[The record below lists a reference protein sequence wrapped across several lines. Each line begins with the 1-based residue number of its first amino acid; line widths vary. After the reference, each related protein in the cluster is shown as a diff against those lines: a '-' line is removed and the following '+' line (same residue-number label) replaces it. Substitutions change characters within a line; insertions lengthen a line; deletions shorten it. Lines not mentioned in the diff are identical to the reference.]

1 MEVCER
7 SNSKVKHLLI
17 LISLILLSSPLF
29 GQSSECT
36 RIQIGKMIKL
46 GLSESE
52 ILEVC
57 RNPTIKSENKPKP
70 VVEEP
75 KPVVEELQPVVEESK
90 IKPIKYSD
98 KLGIRGNEGNL
109 STRFLNPPKVT
120 DTRLYVGLGQVIYSI
135 EYNKFEKGDENFIS
149 QKNYY
154 NDTDISIGIDSR
166 LFDDNLHYISFKYS
180 TSDTKFNTKSRY
192 DSTENPV
199 YYRQTENDINYKY
212 DFMTLEYI
220 HHMSETFL
228 IGISYH
234 SSNLKKSKKFNEQLY
249 DSDNNSSLASSSSKY
264 ESKHD
269 YTYQVV
275 RLQKVIDN
283 LRFDFVYHPEVT
295 SKENYSGDYTGE
307 STTGFG
313 RFLGLNVTK
322 LDYKNDI
329 SFGYYKENEN
339 TDTYDSENVSYR
351 FGYIFEYDSDLVF
364 KGIISHKKSEGITD
378 SVNPYTSIYI
388 DGTVLFVYD
397 LNTFSI
403 NYEYIQ
409 NKHEDLG
416 DSSDKYRTDEQFVNI
431 INLGFITNL

>member
-1 MEVCER
+1 
-7 SNSKVKHLLI
+7 
-17 LISLILLSSPLF
+17 
-29 GQSSECT
+29 
-36 RIQIGKMIKL
+36 MIKL

-57 RNPTIKSENKPKP
+57 RNPTIKSEDKPKP

-75 KPVVEELQPVVEESK
+75 KPVVEEPK

-109 STRFLNPPKVT
+109 STGFLNPPKVT
-120 DTRLYVGLGQVIYSI
+120 DTRLYFGLGQVIYSI
-135 EYNKFEKGDENFIS
+135 EYNKFEKGDESFFS
-149 QKNYY
+149 QKDFYK
-154 NDTDISIGIDSR
+154 DTDFFIGIDNR
-166 LFDDNLHYISFKYS
+166 LFDDKLHYISFSYS
-180 TSDTKFNTKSRY
+180 TSDTKFNKKSRY
-192 DSTENPV
+192 DITGID
-199 YYRQTENDINYKY
+199 YYVESENDINYKY

-249 DSDNNSSLASSSSKY
+249 ESDNNSSSLFPDSSLPSRSVKY

-269 YTYQVV
+269 YTYQRV
-275 RLQKVIDN
+275 RLQKVTDN

-295 SKENYSGDYTGE
+295 SKENYSGDSTGE

-313 RFLGLNVTK
+313 RIIGLNVTK
-322 LDYKNDI
+322 LSNKNDI
-329 SFGYYKENEN
+329 SFGYYKQNEN
-339 TDTYDSENVSYR
+339 TDTYDSEGVSYR
-351 FGYIFEYDSDLVF
+351 FGYIFESDPDLVF
-364 KGIISHKKSEGITD
+364 KGIIDYRIYDGITD
-378 SVNPYTSIYI
+378 SVNPLKSITI
-388 DGTVLFVYD
+388 DGKVLFVFD

-403 NYEYIQ
+403 NYEFVNI
-409 NKHEDLG
+409 KHEDLG

>member
-1 MEVCER
+1 
-7 SNSKVKHLLI
+7 
-17 LISLILLSSPLF
+17 
-29 GQSSECT
+29 
-36 RIQIGKMIKL
+36 MIKL

-57 RNPTIKSENKPKP
+57 GKPTIKSEDKPKP
-70 VVEEP
+70 VVEES
-75 KPVVEELQPVVEESK
+75 KPVVEEPK

-135 EYNKFEKGDENFIS
+135 EYNKFEKGDENFFS

-154 NDTDISIGIDSR
+154 TSTYISIGIDNR
-166 LFDDNLHYISFKYS
+166 LFDDNLHYISFLYS
-180 TSDTKFNTKSRY
+180 TSDTKLNLKTRY

-199 YYRQTENDINYKY
+199 YYNQIDHDNNYKY

-228 IGISYH
+228 IGISYNTT
-234 SSNLKKSKKFNEQLY
+234 SLKKSRKY
-249 DSDNNSSLASSSSKY
+249 DYQWYNSDNNSTSGLNSGSSKY

-269 YTYQVV
+269 YTYQRV
-275 RLQKVIDN
+275 RLQKVTDN

-351 FGYIFEYDSDLVF
+351 FGYIFEYDSGLVF
-364 KGIISHKKSEGITD
+364 KGIIDYNKSEGITS
-378 SVNPYTSIYI
+378 SVNPYTSITI
-388 DGTVLFVYD
+388 DGTVLGKVETG
-397 LNTFSI
+397 TFSI
-403 NYEYIQ
+403 NYVYNNI
-409 NKHEDLG
+409 KYEDLG
-416 DSSDKYRTDEQFVNI
+416 DSSDKYRIDEYFLNI

>member
-1 MEVCER
+1 
-7 SNSKVKHLLI
+7 
-17 LISLILLSSPLF
+17 
-29 GQSSECT
+29 
-36 RIQIGKMIKL
+36 MIKL

-57 RNPTIKSENKPKP
+57 RNPTIKSEDKTKPVVEEPKP

-75 KPVVEELQPVVEESK
+75 KPVVEEPK

-120 DTRLYVGLGQVIYSI
+120 NTRLYVGLGQVIYSI
-135 EYNKFEKGDENFIS
+135 KYNKYKKGGKEFWS

-154 NDTDISIGIDSR
+154 NDIDILIGFDSR
-166 LFDDNLHYISFKYS
+166 LFDDNLHYFSFLYS
-180 TSDTKFNTKSRY
+180 TSDTKFNTNTRY
-192 DSTENPV
+192 DSAENPI
-199 YYRQTENDINYKY
+199 YYNQRENDSNYKY

-228 IGISYH
+228 VGISYH
-234 SSNLKKSKKFNEQLY
+234 STGLKKSRKY
-249 DSDNNSSLASSSSKY
+249 DYQWYLSDDDSTSGLNSGSIKY

-269 YTYQVV
+269 YTYQRV
-275 RLQKVIDN
+275 RLQKVTDN
-283 LRFDFVYHPEVT
+283 LRFDFIYYPEVT

-313 RFLGLNVTK
+313 RILGLNVTK

-339 TDTYDSENVSYR
+339 TDTYDSENVLYR

-364 KGIISHKKSEGITD
+364 KGIIDYNKSEGITS
-378 SVNPYTSIYI
+378 SVNPYTSITI
-388 DGTVLFVYD
+388 DGTVLAKVETG
-397 LNTFSI
+397 TFSI
-403 NYEYIQ
+403 NYVYNNI
-409 NKHEDLG
+409 KYEDLG
-416 DSSDKYRTDEQFVNI
+416 DSSDKYRIDEIFMNI

>member
-1 MEVCER
+1 
-7 SNSKVKHLLI
+7 
-17 LISLILLSSPLF
+17 
-29 GQSSECT
+29 
-36 RIQIGKMIKL
+36 MIKL

-57 RNPTIKSENKPKP
+57 RNPTIKSEDKPKP

-75 KPVVEELQPVVEESK
+75 KPVVEEPKPVVEEPK

-109 STRFLNPPKVT
+109 STRYLNPPKVT
-120 DTRLYVGLGQVIYSI
+120 DTRLYVGLGQVIYSKL
-135 EYNKFEKGDENFIS
+135 YTKFEGGDESFFS
-149 QKNYY
+149 QPDFYTGTN
-154 NDTDISIGIDSR
+154 IFLGIDNR
-166 LFDDNLHYISFKYS
+166 LFDDNLHYISFSYS
-180 TSDTKFNTKSRY
+180 TSDRKYNYKTRY
-192 DSTENPV
+192 DSTENNV
-199 YYRQTENDINYKY
+199 NFYRQHENDNNYKY

-228 IGISYH
+228 IGITYR
-234 SSNLKKSKKFNEQLY
+234 SSNLKKSMKFNYQWY
-249 DSDNNSSLASSSSKY
+249 NSDNNSSSGLNSGSSKY

-269 YTYQVV
+269 YTYQRV
-275 RLQKVIDN
+275 RLQKVTDN

-313 RFLGLNVTK
+313 RILGLNVTK

-339 TDTYDSENVSYR
+339 TDTYDSENVLYR

-364 KGIISHKKSEGITD
+364 KGIISYKESEGITD

-388 DGTVLFVYD
+388 NGRVLFVYD
-397 LNTFSI
+397 LNTYLI
-403 NYEYIQ
+403 NYEFIN

>member
-1 MEVCER
+1 M
-7 SNSKVKHLLI
+7 
-17 LISLILLSSPLF
+17 
-29 GQSSECT
+29 
-36 RIQIGKMIKL
+36 
-46 GLSESE
+46 GLSEEE
-52 ILEVC
+52 ITEVC
-57 RNPTIKSENKPKP
+57 GKPTIKSEDKTKP

-75 KPVVEELQPVVEESK
+75 KPVVEEPK

-98 KLGIRGNEGNL
+98 KLGIRSNEGNL
-109 STRFLNPPKVT
+109 STRYLNPPKVT

-135 EYNKFEKGDENFIS
+135 QYNKLTGDTLES
-149 QKNYY
+149 ENYY
-154 NDTDISIGIDSR
+154 KDTVILIGIDSR
-166 LFDDNLHYISFKYS
+166 LFNDKLHYISFTYS
-180 TSDTKFNTKSRY
+180 TSDTKFNTNTRY
-192 DSTENPV
+192 DSTENPI
-199 YYRQTENDINYKY
+199 YYNQRENDSNYKY

-228 IGISYH
+228 IGISYNTT
-234 SSNLKKSKKFNEQLY
+234 SLKKSRKYNYQWY
-249 DSDNNSSLASSSSKY
+249 NSDNNSSSGLNSGSSKY

-269 YTYQVV
+269 YTYQMV

-283 LRFDFVYHPEVT
+283 LRFDFVYLPEVT

-313 RFLGLNVTK
+313 RILGLNVTK

-339 TDTYDSENVSYR
+339 TDTYDSERVLYS
-351 FGYIFEYDSDLVF
+351 FGYIFESDPDLVF
-364 KGIISHKKSEGITD
+364 KGIIDYNKSEGITG
-378 SVNPYTSIYI
+378 SVNPVTSITI

-416 DSSDKYRTDEQFVNI
+416 DSTDKYRVDEQFVNI

>member
-1 MEVCER
+1 MKILRNILMICF
-7 SNSKVKHLLI
+7 SLLI
-17 LISLILLSSPLF
+17 YHPLY
-29 GQSSECT
+29 GKCSY
-36 RIQIGKMIKL
+36 IQIGKMVKM
-46 GLSESE
+46 GLSEEE
-52 ILEVC
+52 ITEVC
-57 RNPTIKSENKPKP
+57 GKPTIKSEDKTKP

-75 KPVVEELQPVVEESK
+75 KPVVEEPK
-90 IKPIKYSD
+90 IKHIKYSD
-98 KLGIRGNEGNL
+98 KLGIRTNEGNL

-135 EYNKFEKGDENFIS
+135 EYNKFTKDENFYS

-154 NDTDISIGIDSR
+154 KDTDIFIGIDNR
-166 LFDDNLHYISFKYS
+166 LFDDKLHYISFSYF
-180 TSDTKFNTKSRY
+180 TSDTKFNTKTRY
-192 DSTENPV
+192 DSTVNPGI
-199 YYRQTENDINYKY
+199 YYIQYENDNNYKY

-228 IGISYH
+228 IGISYR
-234 SSNLKKSKKFNEQLY
+234 SSNLKKSKKYNYQWY
-249 DSDNNSSLASSSSKY
+249 NSDNNSTSGLNSGSRKY

-269 YTYQVV
+269 YTYQKF
-275 RLQKVIDN
+275 RLQKVTDN

-351 FGYIFEYDSDLVF
+351 FGYNDYSYQLFESVSDMVF
-364 KGIISHKKSEGITD
+364 KGIINYNKSEGITG
-378 SVNPYTSIYI
+378 SVNPVTSIYI

-403 NYEYIQ
+403 NYNYIN

-416 DSSDKYRTDEQFVNI
+416 DSSDKYRVDEQFVNI

>member
-1 MEVCER
+1 
-7 SNSKVKHLLI
+7 
-17 LISLILLSSPLF
+17 
-29 GQSSECT
+29 
-36 RIQIGKMIKL
+36 MIKL

-75 KPVVEELQPVVEESK
+75 KPVVEESK

-120 DTRLYVGLGQVIYSI
+120 DTRLYFGLGQVIYSI
-135 EYNKFEKGDENFIS
+135 EYNKFEKGDENFFS

-154 NDTDISIGIDSR
+154 NDTDISIGIDNR
-166 LFDDNLHYISFKYS
+166 LFDDNLHYISFSYS
-180 TSDTKFNTKSRY
+180 TSDTKFNTKTRY
-192 DSTENPV
+192 DFTENNENF
-199 YYRQTENDINYKY
+199 YRQTEYDNNYKY

-228 IGISYH
+228 IGITYR
-234 SSNLKKSKKFNEQLY
+234 SSNLKKSKKFNYQWY
-249 DSDNNSSLASSSSKY
+249 NSDNNSSSGLNSGSSKY

-269 YTYQVV
+269 YTYQRV
-275 RLQKVIDN
+275 RLQKVTDN

-329 SFGYYKENEN
+329 SFGYSKENEN

-364 KGIISHKKSEGITD
+364 KGIIDYNKSEGITD

-388 DGTVLFVYD
+388 NGRVLFVYD

-403 NYEYIQ
+403 NYNYI
-409 NKHEDLG
+409 NHKYEDLG

>member
-1 MEVCER
+1 
-7 SNSKVKHLLI
+7 
-17 LISLILLSSPLF
+17 
-29 GQSSECT
+29 
-36 RIQIGKMIKL
+36 MIKL

-75 KPVVEELQPVVEESK
+75 KPVVEEPKPVVEEPK

-98 KLGIRGNEGNL
+98 KLGTRSNEGNL
-109 STRFLNPPKVT
+109 STRYLNPPKVT

-135 EYNKFEKGDENFIS
+135 EYNKFEKGDENFFS

-154 NDTDISIGIDSR
+154 TGTDISIGIDNR
-166 LFDDNLHYISFKYS
+166 LFDDNLHYISFSYS
-180 TSDTKFNTKSRY
+180 TSDTTFNTKSRN
-192 DSTENPV
+192 DSTSNPGI
-199 YYRQTENDINYKY
+199 YYIQYENDNNYKY

-228 IGISYH
+228 LGISYNTTSLKNSYKYDNQWWNSETK
-234 SSNLKKSKKFNEQLY
+234 SSSGL
-249 DSDNNSSLASSSSKY
+249 NSGSSKY

-269 YTYQVV
+269 YTYQKV
-275 RLQKVIDN
+275 RLQKVTDN

-313 RFLGLNVTK
+313 RIIGLNVTK

-329 SFGYYKENEN
+329 SFGYYKQNEN
-339 TDTYDSENVSYR
+339 TDTYDSEGVSYR
-351 FGYIFEYDSDLVF
+351 FGYIFESDPDLVF
-364 KGIISHKKSEGITD
+364 KGIIDYRIYDGITD
-378 SVNPYTSIYI
+378 SVNPLKSITI
-388 DGTVLFVYD
+388 DGKVLFVYD

-403 NYEYIQ
+403 NYEFIN

>member
-1 MEVCER
+1 
-7 SNSKVKHLLI
+7 
-17 LISLILLSSPLF
+17 
-29 GQSSECT
+29 
-36 RIQIGKMIKL
+36 MIKL

-75 KPVVEELQPVVEESK
+75 KPVVEEPK

-135 EYNKFEKGDENFIS
+135 LYNKFEGGDESFFS
-149 QKNYY
+149 QPDFVTGTN
-154 NDTDISIGIDSR
+154 IFIGIDNR
-166 LFDDNLHYISFKYS
+166 LFDDKLHYISFSYS
-180 TSDTKFNTKSRY
+180 TSDTKFNLKTRY
-192 DSTENPV
+192 DYTENNV
-199 YYRQTENDINYKY
+199 NYYNHFEIEGNVNEEL
-212 DFMTLEYI
+212 MTLEYI
-220 HHMSETFL
+220 HHLSETFL
-228 IGISYH
+228 LGISYNTTSLKNSYKYDNQWWNSETK
-234 SSNLKKSKKFNEQLY
+234 SSSGL
-249 DSDNNSSLASSSSKY
+249 NSGSSKY

-269 YTYQVV
+269 YTYQRV
-275 RLQKVIDN
+275 RLQKVTDN

-313 RFLGLNVTK
+313 RLLGLNVTK
-322 LDYKNDI
+322 LGYKNDI

-339 TDTYDSENVSYR
+339 TDTYDSENVLYR

-364 KGIISHKKSEGITD
+364 KGIIDYNKSDGITG
-378 SVNPYTSIYI
+378 SVNPMTSITI

-403 NYEYIQ
+403 NYLYIN